1 MRGKSFLSLG
11 GISMG
16 IAGSL
21 VDQSL
26 FEVCLGMRVEAVDM
40 TEFVRRINR
49 EIFEPVRITGRFISS
64 IKVITHAIG
73 DLPIIAEQL
82 RIKVEGSVF
91 NHLKESGYGYSKNES
106 WYFDL
111 FGRA

>member
-26 FEVCLGMRVEAVDM
+26 FEGCLGMRVEAVDM

-64 IKVITHAIG
+64 IKVITQAIG
-73 DLPIIAEQL
+73 DLPIMAEQL
-82 RIKVEGSVF
+82 RIK
-91 NHLKESGYGYSKNES
+91 
-106 WYFDL
+106 
-111 FGRA
+111 

>member
-64 IKVITHAIG
+64 IK
-73 DLPIIAEQL
+73 Q
-82 RIKVEGSVF
+82 EGSVF
-91 NHLKESGYGYSKNES
+91 NPLKEADHEYSKNES